1 MTTAQHTPK
10 LTARG
15 AATRTRIVVATAD
28 LVREHGAA
36 GTSLDDV
43 MAASGTS
50 KSQLYHYFA
59 NKDDLLRAA
68 AWQQTDRTMEAQRPE
83 LDQLDSLAGLRRWR
97 DKFVTAHD
105 EAGNVGGCP
114 LGSLASE
121 LADGDPQ
128 TRTVLQ
134 KCFTAWASPLLMG
147 LTAMRDQGRLRPDAD
162 PDALA
167 EAIMAALQGGLLL
180 SKTYRSSRPL
190 ARALDMAI
198 DHVASFSTVPE
209 AAVADRSTG
218 TVAAKV

>member
-15 AATRTRIVVATAD
+15 AATRTRIVAAAAN

-43 MAASGTS
+43 MAASRTS

-59 NKDDLLRAA
+59 NKEDLLRAV
-68 AWQQTDRTMEAQRPE
+68 AWQQTDRIVEAQRPE

-97 DKFVTAHD
+97 DKFVAARD
-105 EAGNVGGCP
+105 EAQNVGGCP
-114 LGSLASE
+114 LGSLAGE
-121 LADGDPQ
+121 LADGDPEN
-128 TRTVLQ
+128 RVVLQ

-147 LTAMRDQGRLRPDAD
+147 LTTMRDQGQLRPDAD

-180 SKTYRSSRPL
+180 SNTYRSSRPL

-198 DHVASFSTVPE
+198 DHVTSFATVRG
-209 AAVADRSTG
+209 AAVG
-218 TVAAKV
+218 

>member
-1 MTTAQHTPK
+1 MTTAQHASK

-15 AATRTRIVVATAD
+15 AATRTRIVAATAD
-28 LVREHGAA
+28 LVRKHGAA

-43 MAASGTS
+43 MAASRTS

-68 AWQQTDRTMEAQRPE
+68 ARQQTDRIMAAQRPE
-83 LDQLDSLAGLRRWR
+83 LDQLDSLASLRRWR
-97 DKFVTAHD
+97 DKFVAARD
-105 EAGNVGGCP
+105 EAQNVGGCP
-114 LGSLASE
+114 LGSLANE

-128 TRTVLQ
+128 TRDVLQ
-134 KCFTAWASPLLMG
+134 KCFTAWASPLRRG
-147 LTAMRDQGRLRPDAD
+147 LTAMRDQGQLRPDAD
-162 PDALA
+162 PEALA

-198 DHVASFSTVPE
+198 DHVASFAT
-209 AAVADRSTG
+209 AR
-218 TVAAKV
+218 